1 VLFCKRLRRIIL
13 TQELGMTLRIGV
25 VGAGVIGTLRA
36 RTIQDSPDTELVAV
50 CDVVPAAAAA
60 AVAGTGARAVGT
72 LAEFLEIPMD
82 AVIVS
87 SPLHRHDEAC
97 LGALARGSHVLCEK
111 PLANTVAG
119 CARIV
124 EAARSSGRVLAVG
137 FNLRYFPAIKFVRE
151 VIASG
156 RIGAL
161 DHLRLFG
168 GHDGLHNFRAEWQ
181 YRAPES
187 GGGAMMDI
195 GIHLSDLARYFL
207 GEITEVYGLM
217 SERVLQVP
225 GSEDNAVA
233 VFRNQAGIPA
243 TYHATWTEWR
253 GYGLGIEAYG
263 SLGMVRGSYAPMQ
276 NLLITH
282 DRPGGPRRTSRRF
295 YPEIMVREKLRSWT
309 STTRLTFEEELRDF
323 VARIGGA
330 SGGILADGHAGLRAV
345 EVADAVRQSSQ
356 TREAVHLPAL
366 GAMP

>member
-1 VLFCKRLRRIIL
+1 
-13 TQELGMTLRIGV
+13 MTLRIGV

-36 RTIQDSPDTELVAV
+36 RTIRDASDTELAAV
-50 CDVVPAAAAA
+50 YDVVPGAAAA
-60 AVAGTGARAVGT
+60 AVAGTSARAVGD
-72 LAEFLEIPMD
+72 LREFLAQPMD

-87 SPLHRHDEAC
+87 SPLQHHEEAC
-97 LGALARGSHVLCEK
+97 LGAFERGMHVLCEK
-111 PLANTVAG
+111 PLANTMAG
-119 CARIV
+119 CRRIV
-124 EAARSSGRVLAVG
+124 DAAKSADRVLAVG

-151 VIASG
+151 MIDTG
-156 RIGAL
+156 RIGEL

-181 YRAPES
+181 YRAPDS

-233 VFRNQAGIPA
+233 VFRNPAGIPA

-253 GYGLGIEAYG
+253 GYGMAVEAYG
-263 SLGMVRGSYAPMQ
+263 NLGMVRGSYAPMQ

-282 DRPGGPRRTSRRF
+282 ARPGGSRKKSRRF

-323 VARIGGA
+323 TARIGGGP
-330 SGGILADGHAGLRAV
+330 GGILADGHAGLRSV
-345 EVADAVRQSSQ
+345 EVADAVRQSTR
-356 TREAVHLPAL
+356 TREAVHLPSL
-366 GAMP
+366 GPMS